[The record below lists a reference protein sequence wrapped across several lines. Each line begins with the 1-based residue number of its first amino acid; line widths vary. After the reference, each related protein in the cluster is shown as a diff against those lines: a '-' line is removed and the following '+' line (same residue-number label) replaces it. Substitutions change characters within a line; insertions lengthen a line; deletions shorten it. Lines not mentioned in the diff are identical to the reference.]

1 MADRKSSEP
10 GAFVPLPGG
19 AFLVRWDRPGAQEW
33 SWMCPRL
40 GRRFVGAYPTQQ
52 AAELDLRR
60 AGEERL
66 QQHTQGVAV

>member
-33 SWMCPRL
+33 SWMCPAPPPLPRW
-40 GRRFVGAYPTQQ
+40 
-52 AAELDLRR
+52 
-60 AGEERL
+60 
-66 QQHTQGVAV
+66 